1 MSSATDKVPQLH
13 ATSATSAPL
22 EAVDATLQARRFLE
36 LKTQKLAATKA
47 EVAALEQAVAETELN
62 KRAAVSKYE
71 EKTRFIRELQTDLEN
86 RIDETNQEG
95 EDVQATLRDLEEERR
110 RLQEQLVQTV
120 ENELAP

>member
-1 MSSATDKVPQLH
+1 MQPWTTPVALC
-13 ATSATSAPL
+13 
-22 EAVDATLQARRFLE
+22 LQFFSC
-36 LKTQKLAATKA
+36 
-47 EVAALEQAVAETELN
+47 VTELFPSL
-62 KRAAVSKYE
+62 RLAAVSKYE